1 MKLFVKMG
9 VVVMA
14 VAAVFCGQA
23 KSGDTQTAGQKP
35 AATQAVP
42 PKKAVKQVQPAD
54 KDAAAVQ
61 SKPQKAVDTLVMTA
75 RLIEIPGTMPPN
87 DLYNYVYVMKYRVI
101 KIEKGA
107 YEGQEILVGVYNP
120 LIPRKQ
126 LTDAMRKNA
135 AGDVAKFVVGDKH
148 RLALVTPI
156 EKVWKDQVEDDY
168 IDSDLPK
175 YYAVRTDISK

>member
-1 MKLFVKMG
+1 MRLFMKMG
-9 VVVMA
+9 VVVMT

-23 KSGDTQTAGQKP
+23 KSGDSQTTGRKP
-35 AATQAVP
+35 AATQAP
-42 PKKAVKQVQPAD
+42 AEKKEVKQVQPAG
-54 KDAAAVQ
+54 KTSTTVQ
-61 SKPQKAVDTLVMTA
+61 PKLQKALDTLVITA

-87 DLYNYVYVMKYRVI
+87 DLYNYVYVMKYRLITV
-101 KIEKGA
+101 EKGA
-107 YEGQEILVGVYNP
+107 YDAQEILVGVYNP

-126 LTDAMRKNA
+126 ITDNMRKNA
-135 AGDVAKFVVGDKH
+135 AGDVAKFVAGDKH

-175 YYAVRTDISK
+175 YYAVRTDMAK